1 MKICLFEVMR
11 KWIKRCLG
19 VTFLVLL
26 LLAIFYWDLLLYGL
40 RQGYGQMQIVWNSR
54 SISEILEDSTTID
67 TLKNKLRYI
76 QEVKDFAEKELGLK
90 KTDNYTTFYDQKGK
104 PLLWVVTACKP
115 FELTPYEWTFGFLG
129 KFSYKGHFNRKYAEA
144 DSAELAQLGYDT
156 DISQVRGWSTL
167 GYFKDPVLSSMLRL
181 SNGELAELIIHE
193 LTHSTIYLKDSVN
206 FNENLASFVGK
217 KGALLF
223 LEKKFGKSS
232 PELQLYQNELYDDS
246 LYTAFML
253 QTTQTLKNFYAQKD
267 FQNLDL
273 ISKKDQKSSFIREK
287 IAELEKIKFKQ
298 RTYTK
303 ENLAKMH
310 PNNTFFMWYVR
321 YNSQEAE
328 LERLWKNRYE
338 SSLQKFILGFSN

>member
-1 MKICLFEVMR
+1 MR
-11 KWIKRCLG
+11 KWIKRFLG
-19 VTFLVLL
+19 IILL
-26 LLAIFYWDLLLYGL
+26 ILLILAILYWDLLLYGI
-40 RQGYGQMQIVWNSR
+40 RQGYGQMQIIWNTR
-54 SISEILEDSTTID
+54 PISEILQDSTTND
-67 TLKNKLRYI
+67 SLKNKLRYI

-115 FELTPYEWTFGFLG
+115 FELTPYEWEFGFLG

-144 DSAELAQLGYDT
+144 DSASLVQLGYDT

-167 GYFKDPVLSSMLRL
+167 GYFKDPVLSSMLSL
-181 SNGELAELIIHE
+181 SEGELAELIIHE

-223 LEKKFGKSS
+223 LENKFGKSS
-232 PELQLYQNELYDDS
+232 PHLQFYQNELYDDS
-246 LYTAFML
+246 LYIAFML

-267 FQNLDL
+267 FQNLDTS
-273 ISKKDQKSSFIREK
+273 SKKAQKASFIQEK

-303 ENLAKMH
+303 EKLAKMH
-310 PNNTFFMWYVR
+310 LNNTFFMWYVR

-328 LERLWKNRYE
+328 LEKLWQNKYE
-338 SSLQKFILGFSN
+338 SNLKKFILGFNN